1 MRELGKDPDAA
12 DILMDKDVRTA
23 ALRRIKAL
31 AASFPNYGVS
41 RNVRLLDEP
50 WSIENGLLTPTL
62 KLKRRLIRQKYARE
76 IAELYGDRR
85 N

>member
-1 MRELGKDPDAA
+1 MYSYSYPFL
-12 DILMDKDVRTA
+12 
-23 ALRRIKAL
+23 
-31 AASFPNYGVS
+31 
-41 RNVRLLDEP
+41 P
-50 WSIENGLLTPTL
+50 WSIENGQLTPTL